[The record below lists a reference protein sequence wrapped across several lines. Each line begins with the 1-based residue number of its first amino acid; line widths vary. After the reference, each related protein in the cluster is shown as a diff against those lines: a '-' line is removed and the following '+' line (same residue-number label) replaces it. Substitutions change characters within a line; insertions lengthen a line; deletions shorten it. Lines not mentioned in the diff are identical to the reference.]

1 MHRRSLERFPFDS
14 VLLPYN
20 YVQMQDPRY
29 EADIDLAVHWVLGR
43 PEAFLLTTG
52 DVEILP
58 RLLDAAER
66 FERRPSDEDMA
77 ALADRREV
85 TPLFV

>member
-1 MHRRSLERFPFDS
+1 M
-14 VLLPYN
+14 
-20 YVQMQDPRY
+20 
-29 EADIDLAVHWVLGR
+29 HWVLGR

-66 FERRPSDEDMA
+66 FERRPSDEEMA
-77 ALADRREV
+77 ALAARAEAE
-85 TPLFV
+85 PLFV

>member
-1 MHRRSLERFPFDS
+1 M
-14 VLLPYN
+14 
-20 YVQMQDPRY
+20 
-29 EADIDLAVHWVLGR
+29 LGR

-66 FERRPSDEDMA
+66 FERRPSDEEMA
-77 ALADRREV
+77 ELTARRDLA
-85 TPLFV
+85 PLFV